1 MKLGVEFS
9 FRIFFIQEQ
18 KINLFHILNLFMA
31 EQKKD
36 NRNLCPRMSSYI
48 FRVLLYQLPR
58 KQFYLSKNNKKNHN
72 NLAQSND
79 DIMYRKIQMISLL
92 LWHISYLIKYL
103 KQILQ
108 PNAFHMY
115 PPEQN
120 RKKKHLA
127 ETCGVIFY
135 IQFFYSAFFF

>member
-1 MKLGVEFS
+1 MSLIHIQG
-9 FRIFFIQEQ
+9 FI
-18 KINLFHILNLFMA
+18 IN
-31 EQKKD
+31 
-36 NRNLCPRMSSYI
+36 Y
-48 FRVLLYQLPR
+48 R
-58 KQFYLSKNNKKNHN
+58 KQFYLRKKKTENKKNHN

-115 PPEQN
+115 PPEQ
-120 RKKKHLA
+120 
-127 ETCGVIFY
+127 
-135 IQFFYSAFFF
+135 

>member
-1 MKLGVEFS
+1 MVELK
-9 FRIFFIQEQ
+9 
-18 KINLFHILNLFMA
+18 KI
-31 EQKKD
+31 KD
-36 NRNLCPRMSSYI
+36 NRNFFLCPYTYLG
-48 FRVLLYQLPR
+48 FYYQLPETILF
-58 KQFYLSKNNKKNHN
+58 KKKKTENKKNHN

-115 PPEQN
+115 PPEQ
-120 RKKKHLA
+120 
-127 ETCGVIFY
+127 
-135 IQFFYSAFFF
+135 

>member
-1 MKLGVEFS
+1 
-9 FRIFFIQEQ
+9 
-18 KINLFHILNLFMA
+18 MA

-120 RKKKHLA
+120 RKKNIWQKRVEL
-127 ETCGVIFY
+127 
-135 IQFFYSAFFF
+135 FFIYSFFILLFF